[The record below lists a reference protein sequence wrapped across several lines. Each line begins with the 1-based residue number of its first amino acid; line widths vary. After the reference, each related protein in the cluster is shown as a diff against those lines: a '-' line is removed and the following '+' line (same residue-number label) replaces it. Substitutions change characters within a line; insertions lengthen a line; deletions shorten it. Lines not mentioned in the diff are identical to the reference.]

1 MEESGKRE
9 IIKTGNDLANGLI
22 ITKMDLFF
30 IERHFEME
38 NQLAQSTAKMILINN
53 AFVNKLV
60 VFVLPRQNFEF
71 VKQPAYPN
79 YY

>member
-38 NQLAQSTAKMILINN
+38 NQLVQSTAKMILINN
-53 AFVNKLV
+53 AFLYKPIV
-60 VFVLPRQNFEF
+60 VALPRQNFEF

-79 YY
+79 Y